1 MLNLQLIRRGVL
13 TIALSL
19 SSTSA
24 FAQPGR
30 PPANVAVAAAVQQEL
45 STGQSFVGTVM
56 PLRTSNIGSAV
67 DGRVVEFPL
76 NEGDRVKKGDLIVQL
91 LTGLIEIERAAAEAQ
106 LSLATAKLSQL
117 QVSQSDQ
124 IKQAEAR
131 ARNAKAQAD
140 YTAARLRRIDSLARQ
155 NTMTEDERQE
165 AVAARDQAASAFQEA
180 SLAWEVAKNSATA
193 LMDQAKAEVAAA
205 QEEVNRVKD
214 QIAKHSIRSPF
225 DGYLITEHTEVG
237 EWVTKGG
244 LVAKVI
250 ELDQVDVQV
259 FVPENYLPFLKIGE
273 AVRVEVTALP
283 DEAFNG
289 QVAVIVPEADPR
301 TRSFPVKVRL
311 PNSFDGDR
319 PMLRSGMFARVHLP
333 VGRRGDATLVH
344 KDAVVLGRGT
354 PLIFVVDPDPAN
366 PKSGKVRPVQISLG
380 TAQNNLIEVT
390 GAVKP
395 GEKVVVQGNER
406 LFGGEAV
413 VIVEEVDLTVADA
426 PPLKQTASQ

>member
-1 MLNLQLIRRGVL
+1 MLNLQLIRRGIL
-13 TIALSL
+13 TIALAM

-30 PPANVAVAAAVQQEL
+30 PPANVAIAAAVQQEL

-193 LMDQAKAEVAAA
+193 LMDQAEAEVAAA

-354 PLIFVVDPDPAN
+354 PLIFVVDPDPSN
-366 PKSGKVRPVQISLG
+366 PKSGKVRPVQIALG

-390 GAVKP
+390 GAIKP

-406 LFGGEAV
+406 LFGGETV
-413 VIVEEVDLTVADA
+413 VVVQEVDLTAADTSA
-426 PPLKQTASQ
+426 LKQTVRQ